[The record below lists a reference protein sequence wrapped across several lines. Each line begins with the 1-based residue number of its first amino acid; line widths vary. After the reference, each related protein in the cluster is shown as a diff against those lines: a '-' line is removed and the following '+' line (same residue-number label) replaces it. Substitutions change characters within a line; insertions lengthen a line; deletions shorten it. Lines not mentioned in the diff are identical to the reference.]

1 MFWEATIFF
10 KGRASKRL
18 LLGGKIFLEG
28 GVIKIIGGIVTKFFG
43 CRWQKFSGGLD
54 STKF

>member
-10 KGRASKRL
+10 KRRASKRL
-18 LLGGKIFLEG
+18 LLGGKIFFEG
-28 GVIKIIGGIVTKFFG
+28 GVIKIIVGIVTKFFW